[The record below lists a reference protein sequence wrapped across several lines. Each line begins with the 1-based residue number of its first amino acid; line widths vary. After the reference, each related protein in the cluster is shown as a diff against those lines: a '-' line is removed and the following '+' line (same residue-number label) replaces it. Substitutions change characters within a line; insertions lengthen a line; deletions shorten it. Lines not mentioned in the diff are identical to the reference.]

1 MDLILIRHAK
11 AFERDPS
18 RWPNDALRPLTDA
31 GRDEFDM
38 LAKRLGRAVPEVVLV
53 ESSGFERA
61 WETARILSKRASWP
75 RPRRAERLEPVGDS
89 DGAGGPARDPIDG
102 LGLPPAARG
111 AVARNALPADLAA
124 LVRSAEAMRSLRAV
138 AWVGHEPQLSEFLSV
153 LLTGSPAG
161 AAVDFRKGAA
171 AAVRI
176 PPDGGAAGRSTLLWM
191 IDPELARRM
200 RRRTEKDLT

>member
-11 AFERDPS
+11 AFERDPA
-18 RWPNDALRPLTDA
+18 RWPNDALRPLTEA

-61 WETARILSKRASWP
+61 WETARILSKRAHWP
-75 RPRRAERLEPVGDS
+75 RPRRVERLEPLGEADAAR
-89 DGAGGPARDPIDG
+89 GHARDPADG
-102 LGLPPAARG
+102 LGLPPAARSPI
-111 AVARNALPADLAA
+111 AQNALPADLAA
-124 LVRSAEAMRSLRAV
+124 LARSAEAMRALRAV

-161 AAVDFRKGAA
+161 AAIDFRKGAA
-171 AAVRI
+171 AAVRL
-176 PPDGGAAGRSTLLWM
+176 PPDGAVAGRSTFLWM
-191 IDPELARRM
+191 LDPELARRM
-200 RRRTEKDLT
+200 RRRTGKDLT

>member
-1 MDLILIRHAK
+1 VDLILIRHAK

-18 RWPNDALRPLTDA
+18 RWPNDALRPLTVP
-31 GRDEFDM
+31 GRDEFAM

-61 WETARILSKRASWP
+61 WETARILSRRANWP
-75 RPRRAERLEPVGDS
+75 RPRRAERLEPLDEAAAATGVM
-89 DGAGGPARDPIDG
+89 RDPIDG
-102 LGLPPAARG
+102 LGLPPAARSPI
-111 AVARNALPADLAA
+111 AQSVLRSDLAA
-124 LVRSAEAMRSLRAV
+124 LVRSAEAMRALRAV
-138 AWVGHEPQLSEFLSV
+138 AWVGHEPQLSEFLSA
-153 LLTGSPAG
+153 LLTGSPTG
-161 AAVDFRKGAA
+161 AAIDFRKGAA

-200 RRRTEKDLT
+200 RRRSGKDLT

>member
-18 RWPNDALRPLTDA
+18 RWPNDALRPITDA

-75 RPRRAERLEPVGDS
+75 RPRRAERLEPL
-89 DGAGGPARDPIDG
+89 DGSAGAAAAGQDPVDG
-102 LGLPPAARG
+102 LGLPPAARSPIAGG
-111 AVARNALPADLAA
+111 ALRADLAA
-124 LVRSAEAMRSLRAV
+124 LVRSAEAMRALRAV
-138 AWVGHEPQLSEFLSV
+138 AWVGHEPQLSEYLSV
-153 LLTGSPAG
+153 LLTGSPTG

-200 RRRTEKDLT
+200 RRRSGKDLT

>member
-11 AFERDPS
+11 AFERDPA

-31 GRDEFDM
+31 GRDEFDV

-61 WETARILSKRASWP
+61 WETARLLAKRAHWP
-75 RPRRAERLEPVGDS
+75 RPRRAERLEPLGE
-89 DGAGGPARDPIDG
+89 AGPARDPADG
-102 LGLPPAARG
+102 LGLPPAARSPI
-111 AVARNALPADLAA
+111 ARNALPADLAA

-153 LLTGSPAG
+153 LLTGSPTG
-161 AAVDFRKGAA
+161 ASVEFRKGAA

-191 IDPELARRM
+191 LEPELVRRM
-200 RRRTEKDLT
+200 RRGSGKDLT